1 MSGASMSLDS
11 IWVYPVKSMTGG
23 TVPSAELHTLGIA
36 GDRHWAVRS
45 LEIGGIRGAKKLGGL
60 MLFAAEFARRT
71 GNAGGTGVD
80 ITLPD
85 GSIVHSDD
93 ADVDVRISAA
103 LGHRVTLESLPS
115 DGNLEHFRRGPATG
129 ADPMEE
135 LRGVFGREPDEPL
148 PDFSAFPPAIAE
160 FESPPGTHY
169 DCWPLMVMTTSAL
182 RALQVA
188 LPDANVDVR
197 RFRPS
202 LVIDV
207 DGAQGHP
214 EFSWTGRTATIG
226 DGGARIEF
234 LRPCPR
240 CVMTTR
246 EVRTPDGVI
255 PADRSVL
262 RHIVRDLDQ
271 NLGVYARVITPG
283 PIAAGDAVRF
293 DS

>member
-1 MSGASMSLDS
+1 MCSSDL
-11 IWVYPVKSMTGG
+11 
-23 TVPSAELHTLGIA
+23 
-36 GDRHWAVRS
+36 
-45 LEIGGIRGAKKLGGL
+45 IGGIRGAKKIGGL
-60 MLFAAEFARRT
+60 MVFAAQFA
-71 GNAGGTGVD
+71 AGTRVAV
-80 ITLPD
+80 TLPD
-85 GSIVHSDD
+85 GSTVHSDD
-93 ADVDVRISAA
+93 ADVDARISAA
-103 LGHRVTLESLPS
+103 LGHRVTLVSLPA
-115 DGNLEHFRRGPATG
+115 DGNLEHYRRGPATG

-135 LRGVFGREPDEPL
+135 LRGVFGREEGEPL
-148 PDFSAFPPAIAE
+148 PDFSAFPPVIAE

-182 RALQVA
+182 RALQAA
-188 LPDANVDVR
+188 LPGSNVDVR

-246 EVRTPDGVI
+246 EV
-255 PADRSVL
+255 
-262 RHIVRDLDQ
+262 
-271 NLGVYARVITPG
+271 
-283 PIAAGDAVRF
+283 
-293 DS
+293 

>member
-1 MSGASMSLDS
+1 
-11 IWVYPVKSMTGG
+11 
-23 TVPSAELHTLGIA
+23 
-36 GDRHWAVRS
+36 
-45 LEIGGIRGAKKLGGL
+45 
-60 MLFAAEFARRT
+60 
-71 GNAGGTGVD
+71 
-80 ITLPD
+80 
-85 GSIVHSDD
+85 
-93 ADVDVRISAA
+93 
-103 LGHRVTLESLPS
+103 
-115 DGNLEHFRRGPATG
+115 
-129 ADPMEE
+129 
-135 LRGVFGREPDEPL
+135 
-148 PDFSAFPPAIAE
+148 
-160 FESPPGTHY
+160 
-169 DCWPLMVMTTSAL
+169 MVMTTSAL
-182 RALQVA
+182 RALQAA
-188 LPDANVDVR
+188 LPGSNVDVR

-226 DGGARIEF
+226 AGGARIEF
-234 LRPCPR
+234 LKPCPR

-246 EVRTPDGVI
+246 EVFGGI